1 MARLLSIL
9 FFVVA
14 ASGLQGQIAGCI
26 DPAALNYNPAATFN
40 DGSCVYGP
48 SSANPNLISTV
59 SDSLQELSGLVSA
72 CNALLGHNDGGNID
86 RLFRLNQGT
95 GAILQ
100 STALPLSL
108 TDWEDVAV
116 SQSHIFLGDVGNNSG
131 QRDTLSIYRI
141 PLTQLCTGSVQTID
155 TIQFWYAD
163 APSGILH
170 PDSHNLDCE
179 GLAVYRD
186 SLWLF
191 SKNRV
196 GNRVRI
202 YGLSTTPGKYGIQ
215 ALDSIVVDGQI
226 TGADIIGDSCMALVG
241 YAPPLYTPFLILGF
255 ASDLGAP
262 WKGCVR
268 RIDLGSVF
276 QMGQLEAVCFWS
288 GHSLRFGSEAVSALG
303 LGPRLYSLDV
313 GSYLSIPN
321 LGSENL
327 HTGQELWCKKKSEE
341 LQIKGL
347 IPGKPL
353 EVFNAQGQRL
363 ILKQEVEFE
372 ETIRIPT
379 GSDSSVCRQADRRTR
394 CLVER

>member
-1 MARLLSIL
+1 MVGI
-9 FFVVA
+9 
-14 ASGLQGQIAGCI
+14 SGLQGQITGCI
-26 DPAALNYNPAATFN
+26 DPAALNYNPAATLN
-40 DGSCVYGP
+40 DGSCAYGP
-48 SSANPNLISTV
+48 SSANPNLISTL

-100 STALPLSL
+100 STTLPLSL

-116 SQSHIFLGDVGNNSG
+116 SQSHIFLGDFGNNSG

-141 PLTQLCTGSVQTID
+141 SLTQLCTDSVQSID

-163 APSGILH
+163 APVGVLH

-179 GLAVYRD
+179 GLSVYRD

-202 YGLSTTPGKYGIQ
+202 YGLPSLPGQYGIQ
-215 ALDSIVVDGQI
+215 ALDSIEVDGQI

-241 YAPPLYTPFLILGF
+241 YAPPLYSPFLILGF

-268 RIDLGSVF
+268 RIELGSVF

-288 GHSLRFGSEAVSALG
+288 GQSLRLGSEAVSALG
-303 LGPRLYSLDV
+303 MGPRLYSLDV
-313 GSYLSIPN
+313 GSYLSLPN
-321 LGSENL
+321 LGNENL
-327 HTGQELWCKKKSEE
+327 EAAQELWCKKKREE
-341 LQIKGL
+341 LSIKGL

-353 EVFNAQGQRL
+353 EVFNEQGQCL
-363 ILKQEVEFE
+363 ILKQSVDFE
-372 ETIRIPT
+372 ETIRIPM
-379 GSDSSVCRQADRRTR
+379 GSDSIVCRQADRRIR
-394 CLVER
+394 CLVEQ